1 MFIVVAI
8 IFSMAVAIFY
18 VSFGNVW
25 YCISEES
32 PHLPLQLRK
41 YQKWVFISGFTAL
54 TSLGTM
60 IAMYFGVIG
69 GWFS

>member
-8 IFSMAVAIFY
+8 IFSMSVAICY

-25 YCISEES
+25 YCTSEES

-41 YQKWVFISGFTAL
+41 YQRRVFTSGFTAL

-60 IAMYFGVIG
+60 IAMYLGVIG
-69 GWFS
+69 GWF

>member
-8 IFSMAVAIFY
+8 IFSMSVAVFY
-18 VSFGNVW
+18 VSFGSVQ
-25 YCISEES
+25 YYISEES

-41 YQKWVFISGFTAL
+41 YQKRVFISGSTAL

-60 IAMYFGVIG
+60 IAMYLGVIG

>member
-8 IFSMAVAIFY
+8 IFSMSVAIFY
-18 VSFGNVW
+18 VSFGNVKL
-25 YCISEES
+25 YSTKT
-32 PHLPLQLRK
+32 PAHLRLQLRK
-41 YQKWVFISGFTAL
+41 YRKYAVVSGFTAL

-60 IAMYFGVIG
+60 IAMYLGVIG